1 MLCIVKG
8 ETCFL
13 NQQIFTTKI
22 MRLKKIN
29 KNGSQEN
36 KQPNFMIYAIREIFL
51 VVIGILIAVSI
62 NNWNEDRKKNNE
74 LNQLLVTVKED
85 LKTDLTKIDE
95 VVKHYEN
102 IKPVFEKVL
111 KSEYT
116 IEDYKKN
123 PKIAFLIFG
132 YPELTLNERGVS
144 LLENFKGD
152 ITPVK
157 EKLVQ
162 ELIIFYK
169 EQLWEIKVDD
179 ELRSK
184 DYKENFTY
192 WKNNTDW
199 WLEYVQLKITNE
211 FIEYALKSKDYKTRV
226 ATADFFAYKVYLPEL
241 HKFKQKGLE
250 LIDKI
255 EAINP

>member
-1 MLCIVKG
+1 MRLN
-8 ETCFL
+8 FL
-13 NQQIFTTKI
+13 N
-22 MRLKKIN
+22 KKSS
-29 KNGSQEN
+29 GGN
-36 KQPNFMIYAIREIFL
+36 KQPNFITYAIREIIL

-62 NNWNEDRKKNNE
+62 NNWNENRKKNNE
-74 LNQLLVTVKED
+74 LNQLLVKVKED
-85 LKTDLTKIDE
+85 LKTDLTKIE
-95 VVKHYEN
+95 KVIKHYEN

-123 PKIAFLIFG
+123 PNIALLIFG
-132 YPELTLNERGVS
+132 YPELALNQRGVS
-144 LLENFKGD
+144 LLEDFKGN
-152 ITPVK
+152 IEPEK

-162 ELIIFYK
+162 ELIVFYK
-169 EQLWEIKVDD
+169 EQLWEIRVDD

-199 WLEYVQLKITNE
+199 WLDYVQLKITTE

-226 ATADFFAYKVYLPEL
+226 ATAEFFAYKVYLPEL
-241 HKFKQKGLE
+241 EKFKQKGLD
-250 LIDKI
+250 LIEKI
-255 EAINP
+255 KNINE